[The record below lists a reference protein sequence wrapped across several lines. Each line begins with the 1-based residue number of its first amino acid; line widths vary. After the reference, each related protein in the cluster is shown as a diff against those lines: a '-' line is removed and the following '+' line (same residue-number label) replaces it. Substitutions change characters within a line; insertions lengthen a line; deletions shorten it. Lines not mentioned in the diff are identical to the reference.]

1 MTVKKQLERLS
12 KVVELKDDV
21 DRNVAVTEA
30 HAAEVA
36 GQLKD
41 TTMQYAKL
49 MMTPASGSLCNVD
62 KMLKAL
68 NAIDAKTHEVSA
80 HEEVT
85 QRNAA
90 KAREMQASVAALQ
103 VQAVLALARF
113 WTEAAAA
120 SR

>member
-1 MTVKKQLERLS
+1 MTAVKQLERLI
-12 KVVELKDDV
+12 KVVQLKGDV
-21 DRNVAVTEA
+21 DRNVAKTEA

-49 MMTPASGSLCNVD
+49 LITPASGSLCNVD
-62 KMLKAL
+62 EMLKAL
-68 NAIDAKTHEVSA
+68 NAVDARAHEVAA

-85 QRNAA
+85 KRNAA

-103 VQAVLALARF
+103 VQAVVALAKS
-113 WTEAAAA
+113 WMEAAAA